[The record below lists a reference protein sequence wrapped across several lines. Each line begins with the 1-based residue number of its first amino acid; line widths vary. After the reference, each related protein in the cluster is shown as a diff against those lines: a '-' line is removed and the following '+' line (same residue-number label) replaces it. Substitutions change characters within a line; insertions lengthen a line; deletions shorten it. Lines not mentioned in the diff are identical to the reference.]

1 MSILSL
7 DLEYSQVFHILP
19 SFGITLGKSIYI
31 SVHWLNFYLTLK
43 HISTDYKAKCWSFIF
58 PSMTFHQYPD
68 SAYAYTFEINAF
80 GYMYRKGLFKDKD
93 KEAKPWDNTPGFVHS
108 SWLAQFRPKDF
119 DFMKGIDDLVKGI
132 REFMENN
139 EKDEEI

>member
-1 MSILSL
+1 MNILSL
-7 DLEYSQVFHILP
+7 ELEYSQIFHILP

-43 HISTDYKAKCWSFIF
+43 HISTDYKARCWSFCF
-58 PSMTFHQYPD
+58 PSITLNQYPD

-80 GYMYRKGLFKDKD
+80 GYMYRKGLFKDKN
-93 KEAKPWDNTPGFVHS
+93 KEANPWDNTGEFVHS
-108 SWLAQFRPKDF
+108 SWLAQFRPKNF

-132 REFMENN
+132 KEFIEES
-139 EKDEEI
+139 EKGEE

>member
-1 MSILSL
+1 MNILSL
-7 DLEYSQVFHILP
+7 ELEYSQVFHILP

-31 SVHWLNFYLTLK
+31 GVHWLNFYLSLK
-43 HISTDYKAKCWSFIF
+43 HISTDYKAKYWNFYSL
-58 PSMTFHQYPD
+58 STTLHQYPD
-68 SAYAYTFEINAF
+68 CAYAYTFEINAF

-108 SWLAQFRPKDF
+108 SWLAQFRSKDF
-119 DFMKGIDDLVKGI
+119 DFMSGLDDLVKDI
-132 REFMENN
+132 KEFMEKS